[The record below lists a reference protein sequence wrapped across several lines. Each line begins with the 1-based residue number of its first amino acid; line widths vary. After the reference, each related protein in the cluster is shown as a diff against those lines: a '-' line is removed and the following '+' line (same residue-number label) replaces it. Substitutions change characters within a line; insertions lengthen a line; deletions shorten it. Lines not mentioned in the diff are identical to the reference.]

1 MKSQVYLQKFDSY
14 SLDGVVQFIR
24 NSLKVLDPEAS
35 MFGHGQ
41 KVLLKPNLLRGFK
54 PDRCVT
60 THPLVIEAV
69 CQVLKDLSVSH
80 IVISD
85 SPALGSLS
93 AVARKAGY
101 TFLKKK
107 YGVQILPL
115 SNPITFENAEQV
127 PHLKIAGCLQHYD
140 RIINLPKVKSHCQMT
155 MTLCIKNL
163 FGLVIGKR
171 KPALHCL
178 VKNDKLK
185 FGKMLIDIARY
196 VNPCL
201 SIVDGIEAMQGQGP
215 INGTPYPLGV
225 MGASQD
231 MTALDLIF
239 AHLLKM
245 PLDKVYSLEAARI
258 KQFGQS
264 NIGDIIISGV
274 MDYRS
279 LVVEDFKKP
288 SPLDISFN
296 PLRLIKSFVKQ
307 IYELRIKEPLTMEV
321 SSKDISH

>member
-1 MKSQVYLQKFDSY
+1 MKSQVHLQKLNSY
-14 SLDGVVQFIR
+14 SLDGVVHFVR
-24 NSLKVLDPEAS
+24 NSLKVLDPES
-35 MFGHGQ
+35 SLFGHGQ
-41 KVLLKPNLLRGFK
+41 KVLLKPNLLRGFE
-54 PDRCVT
+54 PGRCVT
-60 THPLVIEAV
+60 THPVVVEAV

-93 AVARKAGY
+93 VVARKAGY

-115 SNPITFENAEQV
+115 SNPVIFENAEHV

-185 FGKMLIDIARY
+185 FGKMLIDIAHH

-201 SIVDGIEAMQGQGP
+201 SIADGIEAMQGQGP

-245 PLDKVYSLEAARI
+245 PPEKVYSLEAARI
-258 KQFGQS
+258 KQFGQT
-264 NIGDIIISGV
+264 NIDDIIISGV
-274 MDYRS
+274 MDYHS
-279 LVVEDFKKP
+279 LAVEDFKKAY
-288 SPLDISFN
+288 PLDISFN
-296 PLRLIKSFVKQ
+296 PLRVIKSFVKQ
-307 IYELRIKEPLTMEV
+307 IYELRIKEPLTMEI
-321 SSKDISH
+321 SGKDISR

>member
-1 MKSQVYLQKFDSY
+1 MKSQVHLQKFDSY
-14 SLDGVVQFIR
+14 SLDGVVQFVR
-24 NSLKVLDPEAS
+24 NSLEVLDPES
-35 MFGHGQ
+35 SLFGHGQ

-60 THPLVIEAV
+60 THPVVIEAV

-101 TFLKKK
+101 TFLEKK

-115 SNPITFENAEQV
+115 SNPIKFENAEQV

-178 VKNDKLK
+178 VKINSNL
-185 FGKMLIDIARY
+185 GK
-196 VNPCL
+196 C
-201 SIVDGIEAMQGQGP
+201 
-215 INGTPYPLGV
+215 
-225 MGASQD
+225 
-231 MTALDLIF
+231 
-239 AHLLKM
+239 
-245 PLDKVYSLEAARI
+245 
-258 KQFGQS
+258 
-264 NIGDIIISGV
+264 
-274 MDYRS
+274 
-279 LVVEDFKKP
+279 
-288 SPLDISFN
+288 
-296 PLRLIKSFVKQ
+296 
-307 IYELRIKEPLTMEV
+307 
-321 SSKDISH
+321 

>member
-101 TFLKKK
+101 TFLEKK

-288 SPLDISFN
+288 YPLDISFN

>member
-14 SLDGVVQFIR
+14 SLDGVVQFVR

-60 THPLVIEAV
+60 THPVVIEAV

-93 AVARKAGY
+93 AVAHKAGY

-115 SNPITFENAEQV
+115 SNPIIFENAEQV

-171 KPALHCL
+171 KPVLHCL

-185 FGKMLIDIARY
+185 FGKMLIDIARH

-201 SIVDGIEAMQGQGP
+201 SIVDGIQAMQGQGP

-245 PLDKVYSLEAARI
+245 PLEKVYSLEAARI

-264 NIGDIIISGV
+264 KIENIIISGV

-279 LVVEDFKKP
+279 LAVEDFKKAY
-288 SPLDISFN
+288 PLDISFN

-307 IYELRIKEPLTMEV
+307 IYELRIKEPLTMKV
-321 SSKDISH
+321 SGKDISH

>member
-41 KVLLKPNLLRGFK
+41 KVLLKPNLLRGLK

-288 SPLDISFN
+288 YPLDISFN

-307 IYELRIKEPLTMEV
+307 IYELRIKEPLSMKV
-321 SSKDISH
+321 SDKDISH

>member
-1 MKSQVYLQKFDSY
+1 METQVHLQKFDSY
-14 SLDGVVQFIR
+14 SLDGVVQFVR
-24 NSLKVLDPEAS
+24 NSLKVLDSKAS
-35 MFGHGQ
+35 LFGHGQ
-41 KVLLKPNLLRGFK
+41 KVLMKPNLLRGFK

-60 THPLVIEAV
+60 THPVVIEAV

-93 AVARKAGY
+93 TVASKAGY
-101 TFLKKK
+101 SFLKKK

-115 SNPITFENAEQV
+115 SDPVTFENAEQV

-140 RIINLPKVKSHCQMT
+140 QIINLPKVKSHCQMT

-163 FGLVIGKR
+163 FGLIIGKR

-185 FGKMLIDIARY
+185 FAKMLIDIARH

-225 MGASQD
+225 MGASKD
-231 MTALDLIF
+231 MTALDLVF
-239 AHLLKM
+239 AHLLNI
-245 PLDKVYSLEAARI
+245 PPEQVYSLEAARI
-258 KQFGQS
+258 KQFGQFHLE
-264 NIGDIIISGV
+264 DISISGT

-279 LVVEDFKKP
+279 LVVEDFKQAD
-288 SPLDISFN
+288 PLDISFN
-296 PLRLIKSFVKQ
+296 PFRLIKSFAKQ
-307 IYELRIKEPLTMEV
+307 FYEVRIKEPIKMETA
-321 SSKDISH
+321 SKDFP

>member
-1 MKSQVYLQKFDSY
+1 MKSQVYLQKFDGY
-14 SLDGVVQFIR
+14 SLDGVVQFVQS
-24 NSLKVLDPEAS
+24 SLKVLDPEAS

-60 THPLVIEAV
+60 THPVVIEAV

-93 AVARKAGY
+93 AVARKSGY

-115 SNPITFENAEQV
+115 SNPIIFENAEQV

-171 KPALHCL
+171 KPVLHCL

-185 FGKMLIDIARY
+185 FGKMLIDIARH

-201 SIVDGIEAMQGQGP
+201 SIVDGIQAMQGQGP

-245 PLDKVYSLEAARI
+245 PLEKVYSLEAARI

-264 NIGDIIISGV
+264 NIEDIIISGV

-279 LVVEDFKKP
+279 LAVEDFKKAY
-288 SPLDISFN
+288 PLDISFN

-307 IYELRIKEPLTMEV
+307 IYELRIKEPLTMKV
-321 SSKDISH
+321 SGKDISH

>member
-14 SLDGVVQFIR
+14 SLDGVVQFVR

-60 THPLVIEAV
+60 THPVVIEAV

-93 AVARKAGY
+93 AVARKSGY

-115 SNPITFENAEQV
+115 SNPIIFENAEQV

-171 KPALHCL
+171 KPVLHCL

-185 FGKMLIDIARY
+185 FGKMLIDIARH

-201 SIVDGIEAMQGQGP
+201 SIVDGIQAMQGQGP

-245 PLDKVYSLEAARI
+245 PLEKVYSLEAARI

-264 NIGDIIISGV
+264 NIEDIIISGV

-279 LVVEDFKKP
+279 LAVEDFKKAY
-288 SPLDISFN
+288 PLDISFN

-307 IYELRIKEPLTMEV
+307 IYELRIKEPLTMKV
-321 SSKDISH
+321 SGKDISH

>member
-1 MKSQVYLQKFDSY
+1 MKSQVYLQKLDSY
-14 SLDGVVQFIR
+14 SLDGVVQFVR

-60 THPLVIEAV
+60 THPVVIEAV
-69 CQVLKDLSVSH
+69 CQILKDLSVSH

-93 AVARKAGY
+93 AVARKSGY

-115 SNPITFENAEQV
+115 SNPIIFENAEQV

-171 KPALHCL
+171 KPVLHCL

-185 FGKMLIDIARY
+185 FGKMLIDIARH

-201 SIVDGIEAMQGQGP
+201 SIVDGIQAMQGQGP

-245 PLDKVYSLEAARI
+245 PLEKVYSLEAARI

-264 NIGDIIISGV
+264 KIDDIIISGV

-279 LVVEDFKKP
+279 LAVEDFKKAY
-288 SPLDISFN
+288 PLDISFN

-307 IYELRIKEPLTMEV
+307 IYELRIKEPLTMDL
-321 SSKDISH
+321 SGKDISH